1 VPRHYEIAR
10 VVTCLAALVIT
21 SPVHAAGTKPA
32 SSTAPLAVEQKTQL
46 IPAPTAIPVPEI
58 VKRAEEVTK
67 RLTEFHQLAERGS
80 AIDEIDTRLP
90 ELRAQITEDLDA
102 TMATLAGKG
111 VQCSEPFTA
120 SWGRATSVPLPGGGK
135 IGLYEPRHAR
145 P

>member
-1 VPRHYEIAR
+1 VPGCAR
-10 VVTCLAALVIT
+10 YNFARPRCRDET
-21 SPVHAAGTKPA
+21 A

-90 ELRAQITEDLDA
+90 ELRPKLPRTSTRPSKVLSGSQ
-102 TMATLAGKG
+102 
-111 VQCSEPFTA
+111 
-120 SWGRATSVPLPGGGK
+120 RARQWTGWHMPG
-135 IGLYEPRHAR
+135 E
-145 P
+145 